1 MWVEPGER
9 RGRGS
14 VDLRGRGTGG
24 RAGAGPVA
32 PHRAG
37 GGRGQWGAAA
47 AAAW

>member
-14 VDLRGRGTGG
+14 VGWRGRGTVG
-24 RAGAGPVA
+24 RAGAGPAA

-37 GGRGQWGAAA
+37 GGRGKWGAAA